1 VRTFNS
7 LSILQVV
14 RWQQR
19 NILIFSALST
29 LVVVAEEIAPVPIAM
44 LPDVP
49 VSVLGGAIGI
59 YVSFRTNCAYE
70 RWWEGRK
77 LWGQL
82 VNSSRHYAA
91 QLLAYRGPVTDVG
104 QLFLLHGLYVHAL
117 RVSLRGR
124 PLASD
129 VDTVRM
135 AEEVGE
141 ELNELRSSPCTTL
154 LRKQL
159 MAVTR
164 RVDDF
169 QLDPLRLHNVDRT
182 LSTLLDVQGGCERI
196 KNTPLP
202 PGYGYIA
209 ELLIRVYAMILPMA
223 LVDDLQW
230 LALPVSLLICLALK
244 LISEVGRVLED
255 PFTAAWEALPLLT
268 LSHSIERDL
277 RESLGM
283 AAPEVPRLNV
293 PGVVY

>member
-1 VRTFNS
+1 M
-7 LSILQVV
+7 QVL
-14 RWQQR
+14 RWQRR

-29 LVVVAEEIAPVPIAM
+29 LVVVAEEILPVPVAI

-59 YVSFRTNCAYE
+59 YVSFRTNSAYD

-82 VNSSRHYAA
+82 VNSSRHYAS
-91 QLLAYRGPVTDVG
+91 QLLAYLGGVTDVAP
-104 QLFLLHGLYVHAL
+104 LVLMHVLYVHAL

-124 PLASD
+124 PLSSD
-129 VDTVRM
+129 VETVRL
-135 AEEVGE
+135 AEEIGE
-141 ELNELRSSPCTTL
+141 ELGELRGNACTTL

-159 MAVTR
+159 AAVTH
-164 RVDDF
+164 RVDMF
-169 QLDPLRLHNVDRT
+169 QVNPLRLHNLDQT
-182 LSTLLDVQGGCERI
+182 LATLLDVQGGCERI

-209 ELLIRVYAMILPMA
+209 ELLIRIYAIVLPMA

-230 LALPVSLLICLALK
+230 LALPVSLLICLSMK
-244 LISEVGRVLED
+244 LISEVGRVLEE

-268 LSHSIERDL
+268 LSHTIERDL
-277 RESLGM
+277 RDALGLHTV
-283 AAPEVPRLNV
+283 AEPRSSV